1 MVGTIEVEDL
11 LERLGFE
18 SVNVSIMSDDAMLSI
33 PLDKNGMRF
42 LNQDSTMASLVK
54 TFRVSLEGVT
64 KAGKEEGVLQLVCL
78 YKENDKNNVTDEE
91 IRATHEM
98 TDPFLAALLLSENN
112 PIVTTGIGLT
122 TDNENWVAKNG
133 ELLSNIVVFLADSLK
148 KYLKITGRGTV
159 GTTFFIC
166 HLGLDGFSEV
176 LHKAGYEAAKVSNDK
191 EDFVNIVWV
200 DNITTGNSKFLQV
213 EEVKS
218 GLATSD
224 VEEYMV
230 DDEGTSSSSIITMPT
245 LEPDE
250 NEDKD
255 IFDDEE

>member
-1 MVGTIEVEDL
+1 MVGTIEAKDL

-18 SVNVSIMSDDAMLSI
+18 SVNVGIVSDDAMLSI

-78 YKENDKNNVTDEE
+78 YKVNDKDNVTDEE
-91 IRATHEM
+91 IRVTHEM
-98 TDPFLAALLLSENN
+98 TDPLLAALLLSENN

-122 TDNENWVAKNG
+122 TDNENWIANNG
-133 ELLSNIVVFLADSLK
+133 ELLSNIVVFLADCLK
-148 KYLKITGRGTV
+148 KYLKITGQGEV
-159 GTTFFIC
+159 GTTFIT
-166 HLGLDGFSEV
+166 HTGLDGFGDV
-176 LHKAGYEAAKVSNDK
+176 LHKAGYEAAKISNDK
-191 EDFVNIVWV
+191 EDFTNIVWV

>member
-18 SVNVSIMSDDAMLSI
+18 SVNVSIVSDDAMLSI
-33 PLDKNGMRF
+33 PLDKDGMRF

-64 KAGKEEGVLQLVCL
+64 KAGREEGVLQLVCL

-91 IRATHEM
+91 IRVTHEM

-112 PIVTTGIGLT
+112 PIVTTGIGLN
-122 TDNENWVAKNG
+122 TDNENWIAKNG

-148 KYLKITGRGTV
+148 KYLKVTGQGTV
-159 GTTFFIC
+159 GTTFIT
-166 HLGLDGFSEV
+166 HTGLDGFGDV
-176 LHKAGYEAAKVSNDK
+176 LHNAGYEVAKVSDEK
-191 EDFVNIVWV
+191 EDSVRIIWV
-200 DNITTGNSKFLQV
+200 DNITTGNNKFLRV
-213 EEVKS
+213 AEVKS
-218 GLATSD
+218 GLDKAD

>member
-42 LNQDSTMASLVK
+42 LNQDSTLASAVK

-112 PIVTTGIGLT
+112 PIVTTGMGLT
-122 TDNENWVAKNG
+122 TDNENWIAKNG

-148 KYLKITGRGTV
+148 KYLKVTGQGTV
-159 GTTFFIC
+159 GTTFIS

-176 LHKAGYEAAKVSNDK
+176 LHKAGYESAKVSDDK
-191 EDFVNIVWV
+191 GDSVRIIWV
-200 DNITTGNSKFLQV
+200 DNITTGNNKFFRV

-218 GLATSD
+218 GLDKSS

-250 NEDKD
+250 SEDKD

>member
-18 SVNVSIMSDDAMLSI
+18 SVNVGIVSDDAMLSI

-42 LNQDSTMASLVK
+42 LNQDTTMASAVK

-78 YKENDKNNVTDEE
+78 YKVNDKDNVTDEE
-91 IRATHEM
+91 IRVTNEM

-112 PIVTTGIGLT
+112 PIVTTGMGLT
-122 TDNENWVAKNG
+122 TDNENWIAKNG

-148 KYLKITGRGTV
+148 KYLKITGQGEV
-159 GTTFFIC
+159 GTTFIT
-166 HLGLDGFSEV
+166 HTGLDGFGDV
-176 LHKAGYEAAKVSNDK
+176 LHNAGYEVAKVSDEK
-191 EDFVNIVWV
+191 EDSIRIIWV
-200 DNITTGNSKFLQV
+200 DKITTGTSKFLRV

-218 GLATSD
+218 GLDESD

-245 LEPDE
+245 LEPYE